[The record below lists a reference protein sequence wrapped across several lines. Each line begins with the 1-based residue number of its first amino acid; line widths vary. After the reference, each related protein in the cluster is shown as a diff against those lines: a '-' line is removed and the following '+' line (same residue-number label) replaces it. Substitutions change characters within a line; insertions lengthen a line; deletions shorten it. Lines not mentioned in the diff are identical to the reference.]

1 MVGFNAVNVQPFST
15 VRTLSHT
22 NESAFQLKAINQIKH
37 FGLSHYLKKRGI
49 SEKIGYK
56 YLKEIHVLNHE
67 TQKTIIALG
76 LKNAEDG
83 YELRNQILKSSIGAK
98 SITFIRGNSAKA
110 EGLNIFEGM
119 FDFLSVATLTSDKP
133 PINDTI
139 ILNSNSLLKKAI
151 PYIKDHGY
159 KIAYTWLDNDDSGI
173 KATHYLSEFMRNEEN
188 ITHKEMNKLYKP
200 FNDVNAW
207 HMHKLSLLI

>member
-1 MVGFNAVNVQPFST
+1 MVGFNTIKPFPT
-15 VRTLSHT
+15 VRTFSHT
-22 NESAFQLKAINQIKH
+22 NESAFQLKAIGQIKH
-37 FGLSHYLKKRGI
+37 CGLNHYLKKRGI
-49 SEKIGYK
+49 PERIGYK
-56 YLKEIHVLNHE
+56 YLKELHVFNRE

-76 LKNAEDG
+76 LKNAEEG

-98 SITFIRGNSAKA
+98 SITFIRGNSAKP

-139 ILNSNSLLKKAI
+139 ILNSNSLIKKAI
-151 PYIKDHGY
+151 PYIQNQGY

-173 KATHYLSEFMRNEEN
+173 KATHYLSDFMKNKEN
-188 ITHKEMNKLYKP
+188 IMHEEMNKLYKP

-207 HMHKLSLLI
+207 HMHKLSLSI